1 LPQNVLT
8 GQKNK
13 KLTGGKNMKKNIE
26 EFLNAPGISP
36 ETIPDI
42 DLYMDQILVFLD
54 EKLKVYERDENEKVM
69 TKTMVNNYVKA
80 KVIKR
85 PHRKKY
91 SKGQVEHLIML
102 YRLKSVLSLKDIQKI
117 FGLMENQFESG
128 YGLFREIEKAH
139 LESLALRYEKKP
151 GQGSP
156 DQTAKEIIELAV
168 EADLKKRLA
177 EKLLD
182 GLIQKEIKGK

>member
-1 LPQNVLT
+1 
-8 GQKNK
+8 
-13 KLTGGKNMKKNIE
+13 MKEKIE
-26 EFLNAPGISP
+26 EFMNAPGIAP

-54 EKLKVYERDENEKVM
+54 EKLKVYERGENEKVM

-117 FGLMENQFESG
+117 FGLMENQFESV
-128 YGLFREIEKAH
+128 YGLFREIEKKH
-139 LESLALRYEKKP
+139 LESLSRRYEKKP
-151 GQGSP
+151 GEGRP
-156 DQTAKEIIELAV
+156 DQTAIEIIELAV

-182 GLIQKEIKGK
+182 GLEVDGIRRK

>member
-1 LPQNVLT
+1 
-8 GQKNK
+8 
-13 KLTGGKNMKKNIE
+13 MKKNVE
-26 EFLNAPGISP
+26 EFLKAPGIPS

-54 EKLKVYERDENEKVM
+54 KKLKVYERDEDEKVM

-91 SKGQVEHLIML
+91 SKGQVEQLIML
-102 YRLKSVLSLKDIQKI
+102 YRLKSVFSLKDIKKI
-117 FGLMENQFESG
+117 FELMEDQSESG
-128 YGLFREIEKAH
+128 YGLFREIEKTH
-139 LESLALRYEKKP
+139 LEDLARRYVKTPGDGSLEE
-151 GQGSP
+151 
-156 DQTAKEIIELAV
+156 TAREIIELAV

-177 EKLLD
+177 GKLLD
-182 GLIQKEIKGK
+182 GLLEKEIKGK